1 MAEPPILQ
9 LPDADPAQLAV
20 AIRAVVAE
28 DRAQYARLRAG
39 ALQTVSDAPE
49 DDGVAAR
56 RFQSL
61 LEIGYLVAS
70 ADGLADEERE
80 GLARLLE
87 QVCESV
93 VDRATLELHFKD
105 LDEAAAMMGRRERL
119 GAAAGL
125 LEEDDRDGALTFAA
139 AIAMSDGW
147 LGAEELAV
155 LVELGGHL
163 GVDAD
168 RVRAIAEGV
177 VHQVEGRLR

>member
-20 AIRAVVAE
+20 AIRAVVVE
-28 DRAQYARLRAG
+28 DQKQAARLKTG
-39 ALQTVSDAPE
+39 AMQAVSEEPE
-49 DDGVAAR
+49 ADGSTAR

-87 QVCESV
+87 QLTDAVI
-93 VDRATLELHFKD
+93 DRNTLELHFKD
-105 LDEAAAMMGRRERL
+105 LDEASAQMGRRERL
-119 GAAAGL
+119 GAAAAL
-125 LEEDDRDGALTFAA
+125 LEEDERDGALTFAA

-147 LGAEELAV
+147 LGQDEMNVLIELGSHLSLDADKV
-155 LVELGGHL
+155 RELVEQ
-163 GVDAD
+163 
-168 RVRAIAEGV
+168 V
-177 VHQVEGRLR
+177 VHRVEGRLR

>member
-28 DRAQYARLRAG
+28 DRAQVARLRAG
-39 ALQTVSDAPE
+39 ALQTISDAPP
-49 DDGVAAR
+49 DDGAAAR

-87 QVCESV
+87 QLTDSV
-93 VDRATLELHFKD
+93 IDRSTLEQHFKD
-105 LDEAAAMMGRRERL
+105 LDEGAAMFGRRERL
-119 GAAAGL
+119 GAAAAL
-125 LEEDDRDGALTFAA
+125 LDDDERDGALTFAA

-147 LGAEELAV
+147 LDEDEVKV
-155 LVELGGHL
+155 LIELGSHMSL
-163 GVDAD
+163 DAD
-168 RVRAIAEGV
+168 RVRALVEEV
-177 VHQVEGRLR
+177 VHRVEGRLR